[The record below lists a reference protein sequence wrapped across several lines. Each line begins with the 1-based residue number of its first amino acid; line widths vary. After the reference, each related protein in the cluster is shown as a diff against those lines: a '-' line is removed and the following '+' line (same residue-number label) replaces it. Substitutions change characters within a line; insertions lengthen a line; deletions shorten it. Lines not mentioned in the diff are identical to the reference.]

1 MVTRQL
7 GLKRF
12 MGVTPFD
19 YKKKKKQDVRTAMS
33 SVQLSVSNFET
44 PKGSSPQR
52 ARRSVCRS
60 LFGPVDHDELNRDI
74 EAKLREISERDQK
87 RWNFNFVS
95 GTPLHGEY
103 EWEGAAVAAT
113 PAFYQETVQ
122 VGKRRAA
129 VGPQVKPNT
138 EAPDW
143 ENSMWDEAAR
153 AVVSDDRTSTGAP
166 SCTTRTRR
174 KTSTRFTATST
185 SRITGRRAAGLKK
198 KKNPG

>member
-1 MVTRQL
+1 
-7 GLKRF
+7 
-12 MGVTPFD
+12 
-19 YKKKKKQDVRTAMS
+19 MS
-33 SVQLSVSNFET
+33 SVQLSVSNVEI
-44 PKGSSPQR
+44 PRGSFPQR

-60 LFGPVDHDELNRDI
+60 LFGPVDHDELNRDV

-103 EWEGAAVAAT
+103 EWEGAAVEAT

-138 EAPDW
+138 EAPNG
-143 ENSMWDEAAR
+143 ENSVWDEDAR
-153 AVVSDDRTSTGAP
+153 AAVFNDRTSTGTP
-166 SCTTRTRR
+166 SCTSCTRR
-174 KTSTRFTATST
+174 KTSTLFTTST
-185 SRITGRRAAGLKK
+185 SRVTGERAAGGQKHAQPRLSFV
-198 KKNPG
+198 